1 MYLNL
6 CLAAVFFAVL
16 AMRVREGLWSN
27 ALMFFNV
34 MTAALL
40 ATNYF
45 EPLADRIDRMAP
57 TYTYLADFLTLWA
70 AFCVAIIVL
79 RVATDLV
86 SRVKVRFRLPVDWAG
101 GIFFACWTAWIMVC
115 FTTFSLHTAP
125 LARSPFGGTFYAE
138 PNADVFF
145 GLAPDRQWLAF
156 VHTLSLDGSKVADG
170 RQGSLARSLGENEPE
185 GANIFDPQA
194 EFILKY
200 GASRAKFEKE
210 PEIRTR
216 STR

>member
-6 CLAAVFFAVL
+6 CLAAVFFTVL
-16 AMRVREGLWSN
+16 AMRLREGLWSN
-27 ALMFFNV
+27 AIMFFNV

-45 EPLADRIDRMAP
+45 EPLADRLDRVEP
-57 TYTYLADFLTLWA
+57 TYTYLADFLALWG

-79 RVATDLV
+79 RVTTDLV
-86 SRVKVRFRLPVDWAG
+86 SRVKVRFRLPIDWAG
-101 GIFFACWTAWIMVC
+101 GIFFALWTAWIMVC

-125 LARSPFGGTFYAE
+125 LARNSFGGAFQPE
-138 PNADVFF
+138 PDSQMFF

-156 VHTLSLDGSKVADG
+156 AHTLSLDGTGPEG
-170 RQGSLARSLGENEPE
+170 RQGSLARSRDPSESPEN
-185 GANIFDPQA
+185 NVFDPKA

-216 STR
+216 GTR